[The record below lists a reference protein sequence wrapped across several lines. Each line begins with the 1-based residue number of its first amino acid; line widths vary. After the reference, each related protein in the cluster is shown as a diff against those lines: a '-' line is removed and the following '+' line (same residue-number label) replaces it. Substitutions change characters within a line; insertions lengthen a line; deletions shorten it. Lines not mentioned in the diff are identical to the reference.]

1 MKEDQHKFLTLLG
14 QLPARLTAEQAA
26 WVLNCQP
33 HDVPAL
39 VAAKLLKPLGNP
51 PANGIKY
58 FATAEVL
65 ESIKDGAWLVRVSRT
80 IYQHWQKKNAS
91 QRKVYDT
98 FPADASTPLLQTL
111 SFPPGGKRRA
121 SDQASASG

>member
-1 MKEDQHKFLTLLG
+1 MKDDQHKFLTLLG

-33 HDVPAL
+33 HDMPAL

-58 FATAEVL
+58 FATADLL
-65 ESIKDGAWLVRVSRT
+65 EAIKDRNWLVRVSTT
-80 IYQHWQKKNAS
+80 ICQHWQKKNA
-91 QRKVYDT
+91 RNHLV
-98 FPADASTPLLQTL
+98 ALQTL
-111 SFPPGGKRRA
+111 SFPPVGKLRA
-121 SDQASASG
+121 SDPASASG